1 MMMIKRNRK
10 KSIDNILGT
19 TGQKLISMT
28 IIRSISFTCTR
39 ERRITKMNTWRR
51 LSTKRITWKMITS
64 MMRLSTRSKKR
75 IINRRTSCSIRLL
88 FIRLAQI
95 IALSA
100 IMNNSSESMAVMK
113 VLITKSTIT
122 ISSRS
127 TYLR

>member
-39 ERRITKMNTWRR
+39 KRRITKMNTWRR

-100 IMNNSSESMAVMK
+100 IMNNSSENMAVMK

>member
-1 MMMIKRNRK
+1 MIKRNRK

-100 IMNNSSESMAVMK
+100 IMNNSSENMAVMK

>member
-100 IMNNSSESMAVMK
+100 IMNNSSENMAVMK